1 MTIEEA
7 KELEVKLSNDI
18 LNNIQLSLVVQIVS
32 AEARRRAKEIISESN
47 EEQLVEM
54 KEGFEKAE
62 AEAAK
67 AAKAAEEAQAKAAQ
81 AKAAQDGAPQID
93 PSTVPVTDTP
103 PTPSVEADP
112 SGEAEVGVTGPSG

>member
-32 AEARRRAKEIISESN
+32 SEARRRAKEIISESN

-54 KEGFEKAE
+54 KERFEKAE
-62 AEAAK
+62 AE
-67 AAKAAEEAQAKAAQ
+67 AAKAAEEAQAKAAE
-81 AKAAQDGAPQID
+81 DGVSQID
-93 PSTVPVTDTP
+93 PATVPVTDTP
-103 PTPSVEADP
+103 PALSAEVDP
-112 SGEAEVGVTGPSG
+112 SGEKVGVTGPSG

>member
-32 AEARRRAKEIISESN
+32 SEARRRAKEIISESN
-47 EEQLVEM
+47 EEQLIEM
-54 KEGFEKAE
+54 KERFEKAE
-62 AEAAK
+62 AE
-67 AAKAAEEAQAKAAQ
+67 AAKAAEEAQAKAAE
-81 AKAAQDGAPQID
+81 DGAPQID
-93 PSTVPVTDTP
+93 PATVPVTDTP

>member
-32 AEARRRAKEIISESN
+32 SEARRRAKEIISEST
-47 EEQLVEM
+47 EEQLTEM
-54 KEGFEKAE
+54 KEKFEKAE
-62 AEAAK
+62 AEAAE
-67 AAKAAEEAQAKAAQ
+67 AAKKQEEAQ

-93 PSTVPVTDTP
+93 PSAVPVTNAPIVSDDRDA
-103 PTPSVEADP
+103 EAA
-112 SGEAEVGVTGPSG
+112 AEVK

>member
-32 AEARRRAKEIISESN
+32 AEARSRAKEIISESS

-54 KEGFEKAE
+54 KERFEKAE

-67 AAKAAEEAQAKAAQ
+67 AAEEAQ

-93 PSTVPVTDTP
+93 PATVPVTDTP
-103 PTPSVEADP
+103 PVPVTDTPPEPVPEPA
-112 SGEAEVGVTGPSG
+112 AK

>member
-32 AEARRRAKEIISESN
+32 TEARRRAKEIISESN
-47 EEQLVEM
+47 EEQLIEM
-54 KEGFEKAE
+54 KERFEKAE
-62 AEAAK
+62 AE
-67 AAKAAEEAQAKAAQ
+67 AAKAAEEAQAKAAE
-81 AKAAQDGAPQID
+81 DGAPQID
-93 PSTVPVTDTP
+93 PATVPVTDTP
-103 PTPSVEADP
+103 PVPVTDTPTPSVEADP